1 METGSAP
8 ARIIFNRTGPRG
20 PHNRE
25 TGMAIEHRH
34 KGKRIGVLMGG
45 KSGEREV
52 SLRSGAG
59 VLGAL
64 KRQGYDAIGIDV
76 DENVA
81 QKLRG
86 ENIDI
91 AFLALHGRGGED
103 GAIQGLLEIM
113 EIPYTG
119 SGIQACA
126 ISMDK
131 TATKFVLDRM
141 GIPYAK
147 TYIFTPGRWVAEQ
160 CEEMLGRLRLPVILK
175 PACEGSSLGCALI
188 KSREHA
194 EREAAPLLAKY
205 PDLIAEEFIK
215 GQDVTVGILG
225 TGENTRALPIL
236 ELVPDN
242 EFYDYEA
249 KYTKGMTK
257 FICPANLDDDLT
269 RQVQQLALD
278 THRAL
283 GSHGVSRVDIIVG
296 PDRSLYVLELNSIPG
311 MTETSD
317 IPAEY
322 ETAGGTYDELVIEI
336 LNSATLERLG
346 C

>member
-1 METGSAP
+1 ME
-8 ARIIFNRTGPRG
+8 
-20 PHNRE
+20 HLY
-25 TGMAIEHRH
+25 

-64 KRQGYDAIGIDV
+64 QRQGYDAVEIDV
-76 DENVA
+76 DENTA
-81 QKLRG
+81 AALRA
-86 ENIDI
+86 ENIDV

-103 GAIQGLLEIM
+103 GAIQGLLQIM

-119 SGIQACA
+119 SGIKACA
-126 ISMDK
+126 LSMDK
-131 TATKFVLDRM
+131 TATKFVLDHVR
-141 GIPYAK
+141 IPY
-147 TYIFTPGRWVAEQ
+147 PGTFLFGAGRSVEDLCAD
-160 CEEMLGRLRLPVILK
+160 MLTALRLPIIVK
-175 PACEGSSLGCALI
+175 PASEGSSLGCALI
-188 KSREHA
+188 K
-194 EREAAPLLAKY
+194 EAGDAVSQVAPLLARY

-225 TGENTRALPIL
+225 SGDTARALPIL

-242 EFYDYEA
+242 EFDDYEA

-257 FICPANLDDDLT
+257 FICPANLNQAMT
-269 RQVQQLALD
+269 AKVQQLALD

-283 GSHGVSRVDIIVG
+283 GCHGVSRVDIMVA
-296 PDRSLYVLELNSIPG
+296 PDGACFVLELNSIPG
-311 MTETSD
+311 MTDTSD

-322 ETAGGTYDELVIEI
+322 ETAGGTYDELVVEI
-336 LNSATLERLG
+336 LNSATLDR
-346 C
+346 

>member
-1 METGSAP
+1 
-8 ARIIFNRTGPRG
+8 
-20 PHNRE
+20 
-25 TGMAIEHRH
+25 
-34 KGKRIGVLMGG
+34 MGG

-64 KRQGYDAIGIDV
+64 KRQGYDAVGIDV
-76 DENVA
+76 DEHTA
-81 QKLRG
+81 EKLRA
-86 ENIDI
+86 EKIEV
-91 AFLALHGRGGED
+91 AFLALHGKGGED
-103 GAIQGLLEIM
+103 GAIQGLLQIM

-126 ISMDK
+126 VSMDK
-131 TATKFVLDRM
+131 TATKYVLDRM
-141 GIPYAK
+141 KIPYAR
-147 TYIFTPGRWVAEQ
+147 TYIFTPGRGVAEQ
-160 CEEMLGRLRLPVILK
+160 CAEMLKSLRLPIIVK

-188 KSREHA
+188 KIPEDA
-194 EREAAPLLAKY
+194 EREVAPLLARY

-225 TGENTRALPIL
+225 AGADARALPIL
-236 ELVPDN
+236 ELIPDN

-257 FICPANLDDDLT
+257 FICPANLSQELT
-269 RQVQQLALD
+269 RKAQQLALD

-283 GSHGVSRVDIIVG
+283 GCHGVSRVDIIVDPQG
-296 PDRSLYVLELNSIPG
+296 DCFVLELNSIPG

-322 ETAGGTYDELVIEI
+322 EAAGGSYDELVVEI
-336 LNSATLERLG
+336 LNSATLER
-346 C
+346 